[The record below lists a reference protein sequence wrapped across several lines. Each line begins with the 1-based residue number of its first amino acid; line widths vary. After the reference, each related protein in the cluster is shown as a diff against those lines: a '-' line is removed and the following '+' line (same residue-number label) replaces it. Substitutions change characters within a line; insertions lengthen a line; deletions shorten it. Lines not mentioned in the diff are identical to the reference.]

1 MSAIDKVTLIEF
13 ISLPGILSDRFYSL
27 LGSADKSSSVVILER
42 FLSTMIQVFSSTL
55 DEKMQLVFKMFD
67 FDSDGK
73 ISAQDVRLI
82 LSYIPIRSDSN
93 SSLSLSDSSLDYE
106 DMTTTRRVKPL
117 PS

>member
-1 MSAIDKVTLIEF
+1 MTAIDKVTLIEF

-27 LGSADKSSSVVILER
+27 VGSLDKASSVVTLER
-42 FLSTMIQVFSSTL
+42 FLSTMIQVYCSTL

-82 LSYIPIRSDSN
+82 LSYIPIRSD
-93 SSLSLSDSSLDYE
+93 
-106 DMTTTRRVKPL
+106 
-117 PS
+117 

>member
-1 MSAIDKVTLIEF
+1 
-13 ISLPGILSDRFYSL
+13 
-27 LGSADKSSSVVILER
+27 
-42 FLSTMIQVFSSTL
+42 MIQVFSSTL

-93 SSLSLSDSSLDYE
+93 SSLSLSDTSLDYE

-117 PS
+117 PSQEGLYNRSEGRNMNDEERG